1 MLHWN
6 AKRGHFYAN
15 RHLRLEKKVENGEED
30 EEGKG
35 GGKRE
40 RQAGR
45 GVVYFIPLL
54 KKGEDE
60 RREEFLLLCFVNQNV
75 TLRRRGRPS
84 ICRKSLSLPFHPSIP
99 SLPFPFLPS
108 PPQRSAL
115 WMQANKSHQSCA
127 QSRSSSSRVLSR
139 QSLSNSV
146 HSG

>member
-1 MLHWN
+1 MSVFVSVCYFGFCTQDICWN
-6 AKRGHFYAN
+6 VALKCEARAF
-15 RHLRLEKKVENGEED
+15 LCKSPFTSKKMVVNGEED

-35 GGKRE
+35 GEKRE

-99 SLPFPFLPS
+99 SLPFPTLLA
-108 PPQRSAL
+108 SAQCTL
-115 WMQANKSHQSCA
+115 NAGK
-127 QSRSSSSRVLSR
+127 
-139 QSLSNSV
+139 
-146 HSG
+146 